1 MKQVMN
7 LRCVR
12 RKAWTLAL
20 VVNVCCGPAP
30 IAAERPVRDV
40 GYFLRRLRTVDHLP
54 ELEDAHTALASTWD
68 RSGGNADGTD
78 YKRIEGAT
86 NILFDADGPGCVHR
100 LFTGGTEPGREGL
113 PGYLRIDGTRLQIL
127 LDHAER
133 PVFDFPV
140 TDFFDPGRGRVPAP
154 LAGAKTNGWTYPGC
168 FLPIPYA
175 RHCRVQ
181 LVNLEKKNWG
191 CYWQITYTTYAPGT
205 QVRSLAWPLDASA
218 KTELE
223 AVCKTW
229 LAAQAIAPIPPLKWT
244 QAKTASLAV
253 GGALKLRRSGAG
265 VIREMRVAVQPV
277 TPEVLRGL
285 RLTMRWDG
293 AREPSVDLP
302 LGHFF
307 GHGDS
312 GHAEAARFSSLV
324 LGVTADEVY
333 ARFPMP
339 YANGAVIDLCNDSPV
354 AVTRLRVALDAA
366 DLRSVPS
373 NWGRFHATY
382 SEAPAALNGPRFGLK
397 QTPAHLVLE
406 REGRGKYVGVIL
418 RADWPHEGWWG
429 EGDWLIWSDETGWPP
444 SYHGT
449 GSEEYFNSGWCKFD
463 RKAVS
468 GYVSVH
474 PGHPTEYSFH
484 LNDAFQFRRNIKVAV
499 ETVGW
504 DKADRQIQNEHPV
517 WGSTAFWYALPAQ
530 PARTP

>member
-1 MKQVMN
+1 MSPRCLPRKVRTLVLAAN
-7 LRCVR
+7 LC
-12 RKAWTLAL
+12 WGQGLL
-20 VVNVCCGPAP
+20 
-30 IAAERPVRDV
+30 AAEPPVRDV
-40 GYFLRRLRTVDHLP
+40 AWFLHRLRTVDHLP
-54 ELEDAHTALASTWD
+54 ELEEAHTALASTWD

-78 YKRIEGAT
+78 FKRIEGAT
-86 NILFDADGPGCVHR
+86 NILFDADGPGCIHR
-100 LFTGGTEPGREGL
+100 LFTGGTEPARPDL

-127 LDHAER
+127 LDDATR
-133 PVFDFPV
+133 PIFDSPV
-140 TDFFDPGRGRVPAP
+140 TDFFDPARGPVPAP

-181 LVNLEKKNWG
+181 LVNPERKNWG
-191 CYWQITYTTYAPGT
+191 CYWQIAYTTYAPGT
-205 QVRSLAWPLDASA
+205 RVQSLTWPLNASA
-218 KTELE
+218 NAELD
-223 AVCKTW
+223 AVCQTW
-229 LAAQAIAPIPPLKWT
+229 LSAQAVPPAPPRKWT
-244 QAKTASLAV
+244 QTKTAKLAAGRAV
-253 GGALKLRRSGAG
+253 QLRRSGGG
-265 VIREMRVAVQPV
+265 VIRELRVAVQPA

-285 RLTMRWDG
+285 RLTLRWDG
-293 AREPSVDLP
+293 AREPSADVP
-302 LGHFF
+302 VGYFF
-307 GHGDS
+307 GHADS
-312 GHAEAARFSSLV
+312 GHAEAARFSSLL
-324 LGVTADEVY
+324 LGVAEDEAY

-339 YANGAVIDLCNDSPV
+339 YANGAVITLSNGSPV
-354 AVTRLRVALDAA
+354 AITRLRVALEAGR
-366 DLRSVPS
+366 LRSVPA
-373 NWGRFHATY
+373 NWGRFHTAY

-418 RADWPHEGWWG
+418 RVDWPHEGWWG

-484 LNDAFQFRRNIKVAV
+484 LNDAFQFQRNIRVAV

-504 DKADRQIQNEHPV
+504 DKANQQIRDEHPV
-517 WGSTAFWYALPAQ
+517 WGSTAFWYGLPDQ
-530 PARTP
+530 PARAP